1 MIVFFFPFLAGLA
14 FGYLAKG
21 VVDSKKGGA

>member
-1 MIVFFFPFLAGLA
+1 MVFVFPFLAGLA
-14 FGYLAKG
+14 FGWVAKS